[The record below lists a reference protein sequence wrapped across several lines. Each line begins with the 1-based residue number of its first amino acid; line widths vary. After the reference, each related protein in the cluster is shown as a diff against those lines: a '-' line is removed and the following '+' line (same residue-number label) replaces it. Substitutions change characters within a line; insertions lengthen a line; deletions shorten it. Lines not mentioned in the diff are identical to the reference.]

1 MDSFHPSRERI
12 NRTEMI
18 TPLSSTWRRNFHRNF
33 FHNAPHWPVQCLSTG
48 VFRGAGAGLIMTG
61 DGRYCAG
68 WRGTMPPVVYP
79 VLQGS
84 GRKFRPE
91 GAGRIHERPP
101 VPANGSGQAPVLA
114 SLYPGNLVR
123 RRGSLIMLLAV
134 WNGAVTTVR
143 PGQIVAGSDHGSNH
157 QRQPSVLTR
166 GQNGR
171 RHLTRCGAS
180 FGSHI
185 RAADGTKC
193 ALKNVVQIA
202 RTPCPE
208 METGVVSLLQ
218 GFCRVWLSK
227 LPG

>member
-1 MDSFHPSRERI
+1 MGSFHPSPERI

-33 FHNAPHWPVQCLSTG
+33 FHNAAHWPAQCLSTG

-91 GAGRIHERPP
+91 GAGRSHERPP
-101 VPANGSGQAPVLA
+101 VPANGSGQAPVSA

-123 RRGSLIMLLAV
+123 RRGSLNNAPSHLE
-134 WNGAVTTVR
+134 WCGYQRT
-143 PGQIVAGSDHGSNH
+143 AGTDR
-157 QRQPSVLTR
+157 RQPPQQQSPAPAVRFGPRSKRTAAPDSLWCELR
-166 GQNGR
+166 QPYPRCGR
-171 RHLTRCGAS
+171 REVRLEKCRANCANTMSRDGNRCS
-180 FGSHI
+180 FSI
-185 RAADGTKC
+185 
-193 ALKNVVQIA
+193 
-202 RTPCPE
+202 
-208 METGVVSLLQ
+208 TGILQSL
-218 GFCRVWLSK
+218 VI
-227 LPG
+227 